1 MQKFNN
7 KGTYKY
13 KDSFDRNTSFTVFIR
28 LNATLE

>member
-7 KGTYKY
+7 KCTYIY
-13 KDSFDRNTSFTVFIR
+13 KDSFDRNTSFIQ